1 MPTTRPRYSVT
12 DTGAT
17 AELLDVAQRAWPELS
32 DRKQLLL
39 RLAEVGAETVAAQ
52 LAEVDARAARQRAGL
67 ERATN
72 LVDPEL
78 LLGEAAW
85 R

>member
-1 MPTTRPRYSVT
+1 MPTTRPRYTVT

-17 AELLDVAQRAWPELS
+17 AELLDIAHRAWPELG
-32 DRKQLLL
+32 DRKELLL
-39 RLAEVGAETVAAQ
+39 RLAEVGAEAVAAQ
-52 LAEVDARAARQRAGL
+52 LAQADARAARQRAGL
-67 ERATN
+67 ERAKD

-78 LLGEAAW
+78 LLGETAW